1 MKANAIARIVIYSL
15 LILIFTSILLAGIGI
30 GGLTFHISSGNGT
43 VVENE
48 ASVSADGIK
57 NLEINW
63 ASGSVKI
70 ETAET
75 DRITFRETSSSDSKY
90 RMTYQLSGNTLKLNY
105 GTTGI
110 SISLISIPS
119 KDLIITVP
127 HGWICK
133 KLEID
138 GASLSIDISG
148 IIVDTMDL
156 DGASNELE
164 FSGSLAEADIDGASN
179 SVTLICANRPSR
191 IDLDGASCD
200 LNLTIPKGC
209 GFAVQMDGL
218 SCDFHSDLNCTGSGG
233 EYHYGDR
240 YCKINADGIS
250 CDITV
255 NESE

>member
-15 LILIFTSILLAGIGI
+15 LILIFAGILLAGIGI
-30 GGLTFHISSGNGT
+30 GGLTFHIDSGSGT

-70 ETAET
+70 ESAET

-90 RMTYQLSGNTLKLNY
+90 RMTYQLSDNTLKLNY

-127 HGWICK
+127 HGWIC
-133 KLEID
+133 
-138 GASLSIDISG
+138 
-148 IIVDTMDL
+148 
-156 DGASNELE
+156 
-164 FSGSLAEADIDGASN
+164 
-179 SVTLICANRPSR
+179 
-191 IDLDGASCD
+191 
-200 LNLTIPKGC
+200 
-209 GFAVQMDGL
+209 
-218 SCDFHSDLNCTGSGG
+218 
-233 EYHYGDR
+233 
-240 YCKINADGIS
+240 
-250 CDITV
+250 
-255 NESE
+255 